1 MLGEGI
7 LSWIVHQMS
16 IAMGSAVIEK
26 PNVVRDVE
34 FEDGLGRLEES
45 MM

>member
-1 MLGEGI
+1 MLEGDI
-7 LSWIVHQMS
+7 QSSIVLQTS
-16 IAMGSAVIEK
+16 ISMGISVIVK

>member
-34 FEDGLGRLEES
+34 FEDGLVRLEES

>member
-16 IAMGSAVIEK
+16 IAMGISVIEK

-34 FEDGLGRLEES
+34 FEDGLARLEES